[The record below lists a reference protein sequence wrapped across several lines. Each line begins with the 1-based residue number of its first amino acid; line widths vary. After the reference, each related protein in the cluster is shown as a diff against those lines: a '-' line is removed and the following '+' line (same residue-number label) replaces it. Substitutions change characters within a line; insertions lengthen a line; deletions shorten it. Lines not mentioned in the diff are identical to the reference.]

1 MVPVVCITNN
11 KKKKDRKLPI
21 QSSFYYDPDLNYV
34 LILTDPD
41 PNIIEQTPLFVP
53 VCNYFERN
61 RYNLILK
68 HAERNTNKLNTG
80 TGTFINFSLGLTFFF
95 H

>member
-11 KKKKDRKLPI
+11 KKKKDRKWPI

-53 VCNYFERN
+53 VCM
-61 RYNLILK
+61 
-68 HAERNTNKLNTG
+68 
-80 TGTFINFSLGLTFFF
+80 
-95 H
+95 